1 MSDTTT
7 DNVNC
12 NCTAGNFSTN
22 CVGNTTTTVGCNY
35 TIISNDYQCRNC
47 GFIFIPKNESEI
59 VCPKCTSNAVGQ
71 ISRPVYIYP
80 QYIPYYP
87 PYYTYPSYPP
97 YYITYTSGTYSGAAI
112 SSTTGNLNITGNCE
126 IKST

>member
-1 MSDTTT
+1 MAENTTTT
-7 DNVNC
+7 DGAC

-22 CVGNTTTTVGCNY
+22 CQA
-35 TIISNDYQCRNC
+35 IIFDYQCRNC
-47 GFIFIPKNESEI
+47 GFIFVPKGESTEI

-80 QYIPYYP
+80 QWVPYYP
-87 PYYTYPSYPP
+87 PYYTYTYPSYPP
-97 YYITYTSGTYSGAAI
+97 YYVTYTNGTVPFTNTGIY
-112 SSTTGNLNITGNCE
+112 STTGGLNITGNCE